1 MSAAK
6 VISLPIQRCP
16 GSGVLLCIDGSLL
29 NTYGGLFRYFSYKR
43 YKDGSKG
50 QHQFRHINCL

>member
-6 VISLPIQRCP
+6 IISLPIQRSH

-29 NTYGGLFRYFSYKR
+29 NTYGGRVIPVLFIQTVQRRF
-43 YKDGSKG
+43 
-50 QHQFRHINCL
+50 